1 MTISTASEDQKREFE
16 THFQLFVQRL
26 QSLLEVEEGGEI
38 SPESVAKINKL
49 VTEYWRLKS

>member
-1 MTISTASEDQKREFE
+1 MTISTASDQKREFE
-16 THFQLFVQRL
+16 AHFQLFVQRL

>member
-16 THFQLFVQRL
+16 AHFQSFVQRL

-38 SPESVAKINKL
+38 SPESVAMINKL